1 MTEFLREKENG
12 SCSYSRRQN
21 NPEANWSFSKYI
33 FSLNLLLKT
42 SELKNTLFNSFP
54 WESVIFY

>member
-33 FSLNLLLKT
+33 FSLNLLLKM

-54 WESVIFY
+54 